1 MDRPYN
7 DQTFEDN
14 KVVIS
19 RCKSMDR
26 QYNDQ
31 KKNYKITMIY
41 KKLHR
46 KLKIAHHKPP

>member
-1 MDRPYN
+1 MDRQYN
-7 DQTFEDN
+7 DQKFEDN

-31 KKNYKITMIY
+31 KEKIKTTMIY
-41 KKLHR
+41 KTLHLKL
-46 KLKIAHHKPP
+46 